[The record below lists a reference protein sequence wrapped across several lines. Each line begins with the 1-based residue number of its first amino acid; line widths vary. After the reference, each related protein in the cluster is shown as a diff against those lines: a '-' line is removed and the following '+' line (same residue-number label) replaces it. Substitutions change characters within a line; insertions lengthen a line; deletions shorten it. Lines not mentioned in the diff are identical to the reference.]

1 MFARPGPL
9 GMRTVVL
16 AASVGVLGV
25 AALIL
30 WLGLSNN
37 RETARLA
44 SEGAMVQGEYFD
56 TIYASG
62 DDSSDTTR
70 VSYRVGGKTYLASMT
85 STRSGASPPLLKE
98 AVIDVPR
105 LGPKAPLQ
113 VVYLPADPAVSRLR
127 EDLKDGS
134 LVVYLG
140 AGFFAFIGVIFA
152 AAGIFLLPR
161 NGESWP

>member
-1 MFARPGPL
+1 MVARQGPFE
-9 GMRTVVL
+9 MRTVVL
-16 AASVGVLGV
+16 AASGCTIGI
-25 AALIL
+25 AALVL
-30 WLGLSNN
+30 WLGLSYN
-37 RETARLA
+37 RQTARLI
-44 SEGAMVQGEYFD
+44 SEGRMVQGEYFD
-56 TIYASG
+56 TSYGSG
-62 DDSSDTTR
+62 DDRSDTIR
-70 VSYRVGGKTYLASMT
+70 VSYSVGGKAYLASMT
-85 STRSGASPPLLKE
+85 STRSGASQPLLKE